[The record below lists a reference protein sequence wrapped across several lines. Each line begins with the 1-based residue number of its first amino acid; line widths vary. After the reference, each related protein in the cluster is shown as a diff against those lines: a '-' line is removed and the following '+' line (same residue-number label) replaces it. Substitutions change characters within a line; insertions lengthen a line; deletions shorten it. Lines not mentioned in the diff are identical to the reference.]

1 LSLTV
6 RGQER
11 KELAE
16 PEKPTNTQ
24 LSQVIREVINRGA
37 DLYNS
42 GDHAACYRFFE
53 GSILALR
60 PFLAHLPNSQK
71 ALTSAL
77 SAAEKDPVVW
87 RRAFTLRNA
96 LDRLRADL
104 NPTAK
109 DKEKEKDKDKDRESF
124 PPSGDKPDPAPPKK
138 DDKTPKDKGA
148 SGDPTNPEK
157 KDDKTPKDPAVPEKK
172 DAKPDPA
179 KSINPDNP

>member
-1 LSLTV
+1 MNHRLLTTGCMAFLCLSLTV

-96 LDRLRADL
+96 LDKMRSDL
-104 NPTAK
+104 NPSAK
-109 DKEKEKDKDKDRESF
+109 EKDKEKDKDKESF
-124 PPSGDKPDPAPPKK
+124 PPSGDKPDPVTPKK
-138 DDKTPKDKGA
+138 DDKTTKEKTAP
-148 SGDPTNPEK
+148 GDPS
-157 KDDKTPKDPAVPEKK
+157 AV
-172 DAKPDPA
+172 
-179 KSINPDNP
+179 